1 MLDEDTLK
9 LSYYR
14 EIGTLDNSHNVTIVQ
29 HTETL
34 KTYLKKTLTIYCKE
48 VYYQIKEHP
57 LNGIPHIYDIFEI
70 GNNLIVI
77 EEYIT
82 GNTLHEM
89 LDNGCVISEK
99 ERISFLTQLCDILTE
114 LHTLVPP
121 IIHRDIKPSNI
132 MLTDDR
138 RIMLIDLNGAKY
150 EDSSQKQDTQ
160 LIGTQGYA
168 APEQYGFGSSR
179 TQTDI
184 YSLGVLISVLTN
196 DVPGGQERYKH
207 IIKKCTE
214 IDISNR
220 YTNVLQV
227 KKALIKAEGR
237 RSNRTALI
245 ICLTVAILAVIAVI
259 AVYLKGK
266 EDTVSDDSPAKNNNT
281 ASTLLTNDA
290 TESIVS
296 LSPVGAYVG
305 NDDEILVIDKS
316 GLAYYYCYS
325 VEYTELECPWEVNDG
340 VFSIYFSKMHC
351 TATADISKGCN
362 ELILKS
368 ESRSWNSEVFDKISD
383 SVEGY
388 IKQPPSASEN
398 ITVSADGTMFF
409 QVNGM
414 YFTVPKQFI
423 DLSRAMPGIYAFAD
437 VVSDENYCAGLL
449 FAYMDFI
456 DNTTLP
462 DRYSSHAEKFAGSF
476 MTNVQTGYPH
486 IVTIN
491 NIVSYCIN
499 VSGLLNE
506 DFDKLENDIY
516 SGQIY
521 IIPSDNDKGA
531 IYVMMIQT
539 IAKHQDDQ
547 SVFNDIINSSSNVM
561 PDAD

>member
-227 KKALIKAEGR
+227 KKALVKAEGR

-266 EDTVSDDSPAKNNNT
+266 EDTVSGDSPAKNNNT

-398 ITVSADGTMFF
+398 VTVSANGTMFF

-423 DLSRAMPGIYAFAD
+423 DLSSAMPGIYAFAD

-491 NIVSYCIN
+491 DIVSYCVN

-521 IIPSDNDKGA
+521 IIPSGNDKGA

-547 SVFNDIINSSSNVM
+547 SVFNDIINSSSHVM